1 MTTKQEL
8 KAIYDSR
15 ASFYNKAFVETN
27 DNDDITL
34 YSYNTAICTI
44 KKNGKIVN
52 LFFEDIS
59 MTTSR
64 HIKEFFKQ
72 YCDMNAK
79 KYKKLYVK

>member
-1 MTTKQEL
+1 MTKEL

-15 ASFYNKAFVETN
+15 ASFYKKAFVEIN
-27 DNDDITL
+27 DNNDITL

-44 KKNGKIVN
+44 KKSGKIVN

-59 MTTSR
+59 VTTSR

-72 YCDMNAK
+72 YCDVDDMNSK
-79 KYKKLYVK
+79 KYKK